1 MISGDNVKLALLR
14 TLDYSFEGESRLA

>member
-1 MISGDNVKLALLR
+1 MISRDNVKPALLR

>member
-1 MISGDNVKLALLR
+1 MISGDNVKAALLR